1 MKFVADM
8 GISPKTV
15 SFLKGLGHQ
24 AVRIRSSLWELV
36 NSRRDVV
43 SDYRWLRRLVRKTT
57 TNYSISR
64 TMG

>member
-24 AVRIRSSLWELV
+24 AVRIRQLPLGAS
-36 NSRRDVV
+36 
-43 SDYRWLRRLVRKTT
+43 K
-57 TNYSISR
+57 
-64 TMG
+64 